1 MNKGEL
7 IDAMPLAVREATIA
21 QKTDVTKKQADAIVT
36 AMVDKIVEGVAAG
49 DKISLVG
56 FGNFE
61 VRDAC
66 GGSLCDHRQAREG
79 RNPKTG
85 EKMQIAASR
94 VPAFAPGKAF
104 KERVAGK

>member
-1 MNKGEL
+1 
-7 IDAMPLAVREATIA
+7 MPLAVREATIA

-36 AMVDKIVEGVAAG
+36 AMVDTIIEAVSTG

-61 VRDAC
+61 VRN
-66 GGSLCDHRQAREG
+66 RQAREG

-104 KERVAGK
+104 KERVASE

>member
-7 IDAMPLAVREATIA
+7 VDAIA

-36 AMVDKIVEGVAAG
+36 AMVDTIIEAVSTG

-61 VRDAC
+61 VRD
-66 GGSLCDHRQAREG
+66 RQAREG

-94 VPAFAPGKAF
+94 VPAFTAGKAF
-104 KERVAGK
+104 KERVAGE

>member
-7 IDAMPLAVREATIA
+7 VDAIA
-21 QKTDVTKKQADAIVT
+21 QKTDLTKKQADTIVT
-36 AMVDKIVEGVAAG
+36 AMVDAIVEAVSTG

-61 VRDAC
+61 VRN
-66 GGSLCDHRQAREG
+66 RQAREG
-79 RNPKTG
+79 RNPNTG

-94 VPAFAPGKAF
+94 VPAFTPGKAF
-104 KERVAGK
+104 KERVAGE

>member
-7 IDAMPLAVREATIA
+7 VDAMPLAVREATIA
-21 QKTDVTKKQADAIVT
+21 QKTDVTKKQADVIVT
-36 AMVDKIVEGVAAG
+36 AMVETIIKAVSTG

-61 VRDAC
+61 VRD
-66 GGSLCDHRQAREG
+66 RQAREG
-79 RNPKTG
+79 RNPKIG

-104 KERVAGK
+104 KERVAGE

>member
-1 MNKGEL
+1 MNKGEVV
-7 IDAMPLAVREATIA
+7 DVIA
-21 QKTDVTKKQADAIVT
+21 QKTNVTKKQADAIVT
-36 AMVDKIVEGVAAG
+36 AMVATIVEAVSTG

-61 VRDAC
+61 VRN
-66 GGSLCDHRQAREG
+66 RQAREG

-85 EKMQIAASR
+85 EKMQITASR

-104 KERVAGK
+104 KERITDILHQV

>member
-7 IDAMPLAVREATIA
+7 VDAIA
-21 QKTDVTKKQADAIVT
+21 QKTNVTKKQADIIVT
-36 AMVDKIVEGVAAG
+36 AMLDAIVEAVSTG

-61 VRDAC
+61 VRT
-66 GGSLCDHRQAREG
+66 RQAREG
-79 RNPKTG
+79 RNPQTG

-94 VPAFAPGKAF
+94 VPAFAPGKSF
-104 KERVAGK
+104 KQRVAGE

>member
-7 IDAMPLAVREATIA
+7 VDVIA

-36 AMVDKIVEGVAAG
+36 AMVDTIIEAVSTG

-61 VRDAC
+61 VRN
-66 GGSLCDHRQAREG
+66 RQAREG

-104 KERVAGK
+104 KERVAGD

>member
-7 IDAMPLAVREATIA
+7 VDAIA

-36 AMVDKIVEGVAAG
+36 AMVETIIEGVAAG
-49 DKISLVG
+49 DKIGLVG

-61 VRDAC
+61 VRN
-66 GGSLCDHRQAREG
+66 RQAREG

-94 VPAFAPGKAF
+94 IPAFAPGKAF
-104 KERVAGK
+104 KQRVAGE

>member
-7 IDAMPLAVREATIA
+7 VDAIA
-21 QKTDVTKKQADAIVT
+21 QKTNVTKKQADIIVT
-36 AMVDKIVEGVAAG
+36 AMLDAIVEAVSTG

-61 VRDAC
+61 VRD
-66 GGSLCDHRQAREG
+66 RQAREG

-94 VPAFAPGKAF
+94 VPVFAPGKAF
-104 KERVAGK
+104 KERVAGE

>member
-7 IDAMPLAVREATIA
+7 VDAIA
-21 QKTDVTKKQADAIVT
+21 QKTDVTKKQADAVVT

-61 VRDAC
+61 VRN
-66 GGSLCDHRQAREG
+66 RQAREG

-94 VPAFAPGKAF
+94 VPAFTPGKAF
-104 KERVAGK
+104 KEKVADE